1 MRMRIR
7 DRWVSLEKPVVM
19 GIVNLSADSFS
30 GDGVATVDEGL
41 RRAEAQLAEGA
52 DWIDVGAESART
64 NREAIS
70 EEEEISRLVGFVRG
84 WRAVGGAHVLSV
96 NTWRPRVAER
106 VLAEGGDVL
115 NDIGGLPDDANAR
128 VCARGGAGLVV
139 MHTVGAPK
147 VRHTHVRHADVWE
160 TLDAFFDAKIAM
172 VEAAGVA
179 REQVLLDPGIDF
191 AKQREDNLQVYAG
204 LERLVARGLPVL
216 VPVSRKTVVG
226 EVLGLPVAAERDA
239 GTMACVVR
247 GAMAGARVFRVHN
260 VRATVEVLRTVA
272 GVMRASGE
280 PYGPVAGEGSLG
292 FIS

>member
-7 DRWVSLEKPVVM
+7 GEWVSLEKPVVM

-30 GDGVATVDEGL
+30 GDGVASVEEGL
-41 RRAEAQLAEGA
+41 RHAEAQLGEGA

-70 EEEEISRLVGFVRG
+70 EEEEVSRLLGFVRG
-84 WRAVGGAHVLSV
+84 WRAMGAAHVLSV
-96 NTWRPRVAER
+96 NTWRPSVAAR

-128 VCARGGAGLVV
+128 LCARLGAGLVI

-147 VRHTHVRHADVWE
+147 VRHTHVRHPDVWGV
-160 TLDAFFDAKIAM
+160 LAAFFDEKLLMA
-172 VEAAGVA
+172 EAAGLS

-191 AKQREDNLQVYAG
+191 AKQCEDNLRVYAG

-226 EVLGLPVAAERDA
+226 DVLGLPVAAERDA

-247 GAMAGARVFRVHN
+247 SALAGARVFRVHH

-272 GVMRASGE
+272 AVERMVIE
-280 PYGPVAGEGSLG
+280 PNEPSK
-292 FIS
+292 

>member
-70 EEEEISRLVGFVRG
+70 EEEEVSRLVGFVRG
-84 WRAVGGAHVLSV
+84 WRAMGSAHVLSV
-96 NTWRPRVAER
+96 NTWRSSVAER

-115 NDIGGLPDDANAR
+115 NDIGGLPDDSNAR
-128 VCARGGAGLVV
+128 VCARSGAALVV

-160 TLDAFFDAKIAM
+160 TLDTFFDAKIAM
-172 VEAAGVA
+172 VEAAGVS
-179 REQVLLDPGIDF
+179 RERVLLDPGIDF
-191 AKQREDNLQVYAG
+191 AKQCEDNLRVYAG

-247 GAMAGARVFRVHN
+247 GAMAGAHVFRVHN

-272 GVMRASGE
+272 AVMRASGDAD
-280 PYGPVAGEGSLG
+280 GSAAGGGSLG

>member
-70 EEEEISRLVGFVRG
+70 EEEEVSRLVGFVRG
-84 WRAVGGAHVLSV
+84 WRAMGSAHVLSV
-96 NTWRPRVAER
+96 NTWRSSVAER

-115 NDIGGLPDDANAR
+115 NDIGGLPDDSNAR
-128 VCARGGAGLVV
+128 VCARSGAGLVV

-160 TLDAFFDAKIAM
+160 TLDTFFDAKIAM
-172 VEAAGVA
+172 LEAGGVS
-179 REQVLLDPGIDF
+179 RERVLLDPGIDF
-191 AKQREDNLQVYAG
+191 AKQCEDNLRVYAG

-247 GAMAGARVFRVHN
+247 GAMAGAHVFRVHN

-272 GVMRASGE
+272 AVMRASGDAD
-280 PYGPVAGEGSLG
+280 GSAAGGGSLG

>member
-1 MRMRIR
+1 
-7 DRWVSLEKPVVM
+7 
-19 GIVNLSADSFS
+19 
-30 GDGVATVDEGL
+30 VATVDEGL

-70 EEEEISRLVGFVRG
+70 EEEEVSRLVGFVRG
-84 WRAVGGAHVLSV
+84 WRAMGSAHVLSV
-96 NTWRPRVAER
+96 NTWRSSVAER

-115 NDIGGLPDDANAR
+115 NDIGGLPDDSNAR
-128 VCARGGAGLVV
+128 VCARSGAALVV

-160 TLDAFFDAKIAM
+160 TLDTFFDAKIAM
-172 VEAAGVA
+172 VEAAGVS
-179 REQVLLDPGIDF
+179 RERVLLDPGIDF
-191 AKQREDNLQVYAG
+191 AKQCEDNLRVYAG

-247 GAMAGARVFRVHN
+247 GAMAGACVFRVHN

-272 GVMRASGE
+272 AVMRASGDAD
-280 PYGPVAGEGSLG
+280 GSAAGGGSLG

>member
-70 EEEEISRLVGFVRG
+70 EEEEVSRLGGFVRG
-84 WRAVGGAHVLSV
+84 WRAMGSAHVLSV
-96 NTWRPRVAER
+96 NTWRSSVAER

-115 NDIGGLPDDANAR
+115 NDIGGLPDDSNAR
-128 VCARGGAGLVV
+128 VCARSGAALVV

-160 TLDAFFDAKIAM
+160 TLDTFFDAKIAM
-172 VEAAGVA
+172 VEAAGVS
-179 REQVLLDPGIDF
+179 RERVLLDPGIDF
-191 AKQREDNLQVYAG
+191 AKQCEDNLRVYAG

-247 GAMAGARVFRVHN
+247 GAMAGAHVFRVHN
-260 VRATVEVLRTVA
+260 VRATVEVLRTVSA
-272 GVMRASGE
+272 VMRASGDAD
-280 PYGPVAGEGSLG
+280 GLAAGGGSLG